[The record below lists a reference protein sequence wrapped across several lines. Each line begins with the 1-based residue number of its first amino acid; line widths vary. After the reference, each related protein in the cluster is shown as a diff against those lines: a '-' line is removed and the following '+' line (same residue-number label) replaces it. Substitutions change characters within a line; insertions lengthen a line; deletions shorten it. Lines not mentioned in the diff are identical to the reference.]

1 MKNQQSKISSIEE
14 ITASVRKNKLTVMLN
29 DRELRAL
36 ERYERTYNVKNRSK
50 FVRDV
55 LFSTIL
61 AKFDEDA
68 PTLF

>member
-1 MKNQQSKISSIEE
+1 MKNQQSKTSSIEE

>member
-1 MKNQQSKISSIEE
+1 
-14 ITASVRKNKLTVMLN
+14 MLN